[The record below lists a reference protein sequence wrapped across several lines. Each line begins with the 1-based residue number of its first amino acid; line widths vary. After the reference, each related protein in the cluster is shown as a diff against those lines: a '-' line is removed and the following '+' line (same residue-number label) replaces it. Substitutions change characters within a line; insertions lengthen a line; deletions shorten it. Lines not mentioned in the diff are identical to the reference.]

1 MKTNATI
8 DQLKNALAEV
18 NKKYS
23 GNVSFETLEQKTK
36 NRVSFTLRAKSG
48 LPGSRVSHSGRKLPK
63 ASWHVHGELFDTLF
77 DIDPEIYILSMG
89 KKITKYSG
97 NWDDTNIGSMVNPV
111 YFSETS
117 IFPE

>member
-8 DQLKNALAEV
+8 QELQTALEQV
-18 NKKYS
+18 NKNYS
-23 GNVSFETLEQKTK
+23 GNISFETLEQKTK

-48 LPGSRVSHSGRKLPK
+48 LPGSRVGFTGRKLPK
-63 ASWHVHGELFDTLF
+63 ASWHVHGELFDALF
-77 DIDPEIYILSMG
+77 DINPEIYILSLG

-97 NWDDTNIGSMVNPV
+97 NWEDTNIGSIVKPM

-117 IFPE
+117 ILAE